1 MSGVQWDGKGSLP
14 ADRPASV
21 AETASREDDS
31 DCCIERDGEAGNGY
45 GVEMSQQATA
55 TTVWDGLE
63 PQERRCLAM
72 IIDALRGPPEYKRL
86 LNEQYSAGFQ
96 LDVLKKRKRIL
107 CQEGTT

>member
-1 MSGVQWDGKGSLP
+1 
-14 ADRPASV
+14 
-21 AETASREDDS
+21 
-31 DCCIERDGEAGNGY
+31 
-45 GVEMSQQATA
+45 
-55 TTVWDGLE
+55 
-63 PQERRCLAM
+63 M